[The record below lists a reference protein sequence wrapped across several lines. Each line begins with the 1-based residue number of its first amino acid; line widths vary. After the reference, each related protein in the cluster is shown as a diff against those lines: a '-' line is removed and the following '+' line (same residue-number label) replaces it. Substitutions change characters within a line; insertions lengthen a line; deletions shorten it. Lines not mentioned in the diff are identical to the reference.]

1 MHFVVNSIE
10 ILKSL
15 LLVSLHCSL
24 CCIRAYCMC
33 VWDSGQSVW
42 FEKAVDTFTS
52 DGSGQS
58 LHLWGNTIH
67 APSTPVCFAAV
78 NTCVKVGVSG
88 VPLQWHAVTK
98 ESSRGIAVGT
108 SSLTAVL

>member
-15 LLVSLHCSL
+15 ILVSLHCCLFTLLHKSL
-24 CCIRAYCMC
+24 LC

-52 DGSGQS
+52 GGSGQS
-58 LHLWGNTIH
+58 LHL
-67 APSTPVCFAAV
+67 
-78 NTCVKVGVSG
+78 
-88 VPLQWHAVTK
+88 
-98 ESSRGIAVGT
+98 
-108 SSLTAVL
+108 